1 MNNGI
6 STGHSSFPRTRESG
20 DVSRLPPVPRQGQGW
35 IPASAVVRKLRS
47 ADKRSSSFEAS
58 LREAPQDE
66 EFHRAINGIPHAEGA
81 PFETAASRPP
91 QGEARLE
98 AREAPQD
105 EEFHRAIDGI
115 PHAEE
120 RPLGRVSKHADAD
133 AASILCSADFLT
145 FGH

>member
-1 MNNGI
+1 M
-6 STGHSSFPRTRESG
+6 
-20 DVSRLPPVPRQGQGW
+20 PPVPRQGQGW

-47 ADKRSSSFEAS
+47 ADKRSASFEAS
-58 LREAPQDE
+58 L
-66 EFHRAINGIPHAEGA
+66 
-81 PFETAASRPP
+81 
-91 QGEARLE
+91 
-98 AREAPQD
+98 REAPQD